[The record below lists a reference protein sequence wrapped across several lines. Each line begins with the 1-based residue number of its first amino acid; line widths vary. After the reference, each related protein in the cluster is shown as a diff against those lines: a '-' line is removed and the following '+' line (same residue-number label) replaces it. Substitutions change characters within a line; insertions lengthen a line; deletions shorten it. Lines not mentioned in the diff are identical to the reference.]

1 MAESKDL
8 LQVLWSGADVLRG
21 KMDANEYKTYLLGL
35 IFYKYLSDSY
45 LVSAYDLLT
54 DEMPETLEEAQEILP
69 ELKIV
74 KIDAEKTLNFTNDYN
89 IQFYPE
95 MLIFKDGKLVGTID
109 GYVKADVIVEAIK
122 EYM

>member
-1 MAESKDL
+1 MKQIRESE
-8 LQVLWSGADVLRG
+8 LQQEVLEHKGIVLVDVFTEWCG
-21 KMDANEYKTYLLGL
+21 YCHM
-35 IFYKYLSDSY
+35 
-45 LVSAYDLLT
+45 LV
-54 DEMPETLEEAQEILP
+54 PELEEAQEVLP

-95 MLIFKDGKLVGTID
+95 MLIFKNGKLVGTID

>member
-1 MAESKDL
+1 MKQIRESEFKNE
-8 LQVLWSGADVLRG
+8 VL
-21 KMDANEYKTYLLGL
+21 EYKG
-35 IFYKYLSDSY
+35 IV
-45 LVSAYDLLT
+45 LVDVFTEWCGYCHMLV
-54 DEMPETLEEAQEILP
+54 PELEEAQEVLP

>member
-1 MAESKDL
+1 MKQIRESE
-8 LQVLWSGADVLRG
+8 LQQEVLEHKGIVLVDVFTEWCG
-21 KMDANEYKTYLLGL
+21 YCHM
-35 IFYKYLSDSY
+35 
-45 LVSAYDLLT
+45 LV
-54 DEMPETLEEAQEILP
+54 PELEEAQEVLP

>member
-1 MAESKDL
+1 MKQIRESE
-8 LQVLWSGADVLRG
+8 LQQEVLEHKGIVLVDVFTEWCG
-21 KMDANEYKTYLLGL
+21 YCHM
-35 IFYKYLSDSY
+35 
-45 LVSAYDLLT
+45 LV
-54 DEMPETLEEAQEILP
+54 PELEEAQEILP

>member
-1 MAESKDL
+1 MKQIRESEFKNE
-8 LQVLWSGADVLRG
+8 VL
-21 KMDANEYKTYLLGL
+21 EYKG
-35 IFYKYLSDSY
+35 IV
-45 LVSAYDLLT
+45 LVDVFTEWCGYCHMLV
-54 DEMPETLEEAQEILP
+54 PELEEAQEVLP

-74 KIDAEKTLNFTNDYN
+74 KIDAEKTINFTSDYN